1 LRILHVFHFGGVGGV
16 ETYARLLLNELE
28 RRGDENVVIHGGPLP
43 VDGGLERTSHHLP
56 ELDLPWFL
64 PRSTKHRL
72 DAILDRVEADITCI
86 HTALLKPVAELVCS
100 TAPALFFAHNYSG
113 LCASGARFYG
123 RDSSVCELS
132 GTPDH
137 RCVLNAY
144 VNGCNSRRPN
154 VLAATFTLA
163 RDTNR
168 WMRRLPMVVCGSAY
182 VAEAYRHAGV
192 DAANLRVLPYGVEA
206 AAPQRA
212 ARHHDIVLFAGR
224 LIAHKGTDTLIRAFE
239 QVPEPARLVVSGSGP
254 ELPRLRRLAERLGL
268 SERIEFKGDRPAAR
282 ELYPSARLVVVP
294 SLWPEPFGLVGP
306 EAMAHGLPV
315 IASRVGGIPEWLAD
329 GEVGFLF
336 EPGDVQGL
344 ADRINRL
351 LFDRPLARRL
361 GQQARARA
369 GSRFTVPGYVDRFL
383 ELLREARSSG
393 RPPLE
398 PELVLA

>member
-1 LRILHVFHFGGVGGV
+1 
-16 ETYARLLLNELE
+16 
-28 RRGDENVVIHGGPLP
+28 
-43 VDGGLERTSHHLP
+43 
-56 ELDLPWFL
+56 
-64 PRSTKHRL
+64 
-72 DAILDRVEADITCI
+72 
-86 HTALLKPVAELVCS
+86 
-100 TAPALFFAHNYSG
+100 
-113 LCASGARFYG
+113 
-123 RDSSVCELS
+123 
-132 GTPDH
+132 
-137 RCVLNAY
+137 
-144 VNGCNSRRPN
+144 
-154 VLAATFTLA
+154 
-163 RDTNR
+163 
-168 WMRRLPMVVCGSAY
+168 
-182 VAEAYRHAGV
+182 
-192 DAANLRVLPYGVEA
+192 
-206 AAPQRA
+206 
-212 ARHHDIVLFAGR
+212 VLFAGR
-224 LIAHKGTDTLIRAFE
+224 LIAHKGADTLIRAFE

-383 ELLREARSSG
+383 ELLREARSSS